1 METTWQPSLSTLQ
14 SKLTIL
20 EALELAFLTFGIWF
34 LGALVDL
41 SDQSVNV
48 IELFTLLLT
57 FEIVVLGS
65 WILYNIYIRIAR
77 AGGRTV
83 DIGLWIIA
91 SALTA
96 SYTFWA
102 WTILDINRFIVAK
115 LLYRGVAPVEYA
127 WSIQSKQARKFWEQ
141 ARKDGEL

>member
-57 FEIVVLGS
+57 LEIVVLGS

-77 AGGRTV
+77 AGG
-83 DIGLWIIA
+83 
-91 SALTA
+91 
-96 SYTFWA
+96 
-102 WTILDINRFIVAK
+102 
-115 LLYRGVAPVEYA
+115 
-127 WSIQSKQARKFWEQ
+127 
-141 ARKDGEL
+141 